1 MSTVQLPCR
10 AKDWWLD
17 KAIYTRLA
25 LSSSPSQWHKK
36 ARRLFSTRDE
46 NWRIRK
52 NVILLSCHE
61 KDLKKC
67 RNVFPLLPPSSG
79 HLGRSQN
86 DSNSLHSEIFTWF
99 KWLPSLIFSIYT
111 SLPSEKEKKSIYLP
125 TQVCHRMSRW
135 KKTSVFLGHE
145 KYTYSNISYL
155 KWHKL
160 QWLVKIRFP
169 LKYKI

>member
-67 RNVFPLLPPSSG
+67 RNVFPLFPPSSG
-79 HLGRSQN
+79 HLGRSQS

-111 SLPSEKEKKSIYLP
+111 SLPSEKEKKINIPTYSSVSQDEPMKEDISLFRAWKIYL
-125 TQVCHRMSRW
+125 
-135 KKTSVFLGHE
+135 F
-145 KYTYSNISYL
+145 KYILFKMT
-155 KWHKL
+155 
-160 QWLVKIRFP
+160 
-169 LKYKI
+169 